1 MAAICSEGNRE
12 PAATVP
18 GTEDI
23 SSIVYTLAGC
33 LCAKGDLR
41 IGIIHFIQHDATA
54 DRIFPAQ
61 LLDRFS
67 VWEIHRMASFAS
79 FSASSS

>member
-1 MAAICSEGNRE
+1 MTAIRSEGNRE

-23 SSIVYTLAGC
+23 SGIIYTLAGR
-33 LCAKGDLR
+33 LCTDGDLR
-41 IGIIHFIQHDATA
+41 ERVIHFIQHDAAA

-61 LLDRFS
+61 PLNRFS

-79 FSASSS
+79 FIASSS